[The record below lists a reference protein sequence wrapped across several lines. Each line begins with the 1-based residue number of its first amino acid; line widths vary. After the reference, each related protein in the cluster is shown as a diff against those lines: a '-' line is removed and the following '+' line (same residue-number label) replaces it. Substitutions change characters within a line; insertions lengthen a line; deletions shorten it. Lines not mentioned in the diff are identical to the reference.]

1 MHSVKQYREDGIKM
15 RKHEFGNQDEREKGR
30 ELTEAEKRRLAQ
42 FEKLTEQMIEKG
54 YKKVELTV
62 GIMKANTFA
71 LILLAPA
78 VVIGFGLFLMVNG
91 GIEFESIRGLPI
103 TGFLIFMAVYLVL
116 VVVHELIHGFSWALF
131 TEHHFQDIEF
141 GFMKE
146 YLTPYC
152 TCAAPLTKYGHMT
165 GTVMPLIILGILPLV
180 ISWMTGSALLLWIGL
195 LMTVSAGGDIL
206 IILLLLKHK
215 SSSAQQLVYDHPT
228 QAGSVVFER

>member
-1 MHSVKQYREDGIKM
+1 MAIDQKEKQ
-15 RKHEFGNQDEREKGR
+15 RKLSAAETRRLQRFEQVSE
-30 ELTEAEKRRLAQ
+30 ELTA
-42 FEKLTEQMIEKG
+42 KG
-54 YKKVELTV
+54 YKKTELTV
-62 GIMKANTFA
+62 GIVKANVFA
-71 LILLAPA
+71 ILLALPVCVLGIYLFVKMNPGILPVA
-78 VVIGFGLFLMVNG
+78 VGMDSILM
-91 GIEFESIRGLPI
+91 II
-103 TGFLIFMAVYLVL
+103 AYLVL
-116 VVVHELIHGFSWALF
+116 IPVHELIHGITWSFFAKNGMK
-131 TEHHFQDIEF
+131 DIEF

-228 QAGSVVFER
+228 QAGSVVFEK

>member
-1 MHSVKQYREDGIKM
+1 MAIDQKEKQ
-15 RKHEFGNQDEREKGR
+15 RKLSAAETRRLQRFEQISE
-30 ELTEAEKRRLAQ
+30 ELTA
-42 FEKLTEQMIEKG
+42 KG
-54 YKKVELTV
+54 YKKTELTV
-62 GIMKANTFA
+62 GIVKANVFA
-71 LILLAPA
+71 ILLALPVCALGIYLFVKMNPGVLPVA
-78 VVIGFGLFLMVNG
+78 VGMDSILM
-91 GIEFESIRGLPI
+91 II
-103 TGFLIFMAVYLVL
+103 AYLVL
-116 VVVHELIHGFSWALF
+116 IPVHELIHGITWSFFAKNGMK
-131 TEHHFQDIEF
+131 DIEF

-152 TCAAPLTKYGHMT
+152 TCAAPLTKFGHMT

>member
-1 MHSVKQYREDGIKM
+1 MAIDQKEKQ
-15 RKHEFGNQDEREKGR
+15 RKLSAAETRRLQRFEQVSE
-30 ELTEAEKRRLAQ
+30 ELTA
-42 FEKLTEQMIEKG
+42 KG
-54 YKKVELTV
+54 YKKTELTV
-62 GIMKANTFA
+62 GIVKANVFA
-71 LILLAPA
+71 ILLALPVCVLGIYLFVKMNPGILPVA
-78 VVIGFGLFLMVNG
+78 VGMDSILM
-91 GIEFESIRGLPI
+91 II
-103 TGFLIFMAVYLVL
+103 AYLVL
-116 VVVHELIHGFSWALF
+116 IPVHELIHGITWSFFAKNGMK
-131 TEHHFQDIEF
+131 DIEF